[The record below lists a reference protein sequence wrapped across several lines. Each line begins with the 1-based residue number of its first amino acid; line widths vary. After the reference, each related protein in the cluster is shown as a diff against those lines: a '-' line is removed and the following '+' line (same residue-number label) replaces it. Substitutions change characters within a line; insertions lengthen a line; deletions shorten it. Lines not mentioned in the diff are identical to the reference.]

1 MSRNIT
7 LYKRDLSAS
16 CGIRSRNICDK
27 PFAHLFMVSLVLATT
42 AWMAATKLAVAPVF
56 MYALVFVLVEIAYI
70 AFERATLSRANDSGA
85 EAVNKTGVE
94 PPPIAVDRS
103 AQAPR

>member
-1 MSRNIT
+1 
-7 LYKRDLSAS
+7 
-16 CGIRSRNICDK
+16 
-27 PFAHLFMVSLVLATT
+27 
-42 AWMAATKLAVAPVF
+42 MAATKLAVAPVF
-56 MYALVFVLVEIAYI
+56 MYGLVFVLVEIAYI
-70 AFERATLSRANDSGA
+70 AFERATLLQANDSGV